1 LVVSYRAWLLPII
14 INRRSEMQKKN
25 KKAKQVNKREYVQQ
39 LRVRTSLNPG
49 VRIVVGPVSSE
60 EAYYSKIFSDSSP
73 LVLS

>member
-1 LVVSYRAWLLPII
+1 
-14 INRRSEMQKKN
+14 MQKKN